1 MISAPSVNQMRFFNS
16 SALAKAEK
24 LMLLRAVRLPMP
36 WKRSE
41 WRVGARWDE

>member
-24 LMLLRAVRLPMP
+24 LMFAASCSAADAMETLRM
-36 WKRSE
+36 
-41 WRVGARWDE
+41 ARGRALG